1 MPLYAGANP
10 IVRIY
15 IVYIWNICNGVILNS
30 GWRRPD
36 KKKKMAEGMS
46 ACVRDRRK
54 TVLAEECGELADV
67 IEIE

>member
-1 MPLYAGANP
+1 
-10 IVRIY
+10 
-15 IVYIWNICNGVILNS
+15 
-30 GWRRPD
+30 
-36 KKKKMAEGMS
+36 MAEGMS